1 VYSVQRATKRR
12 CRLSHNLLQRTCF
25 TTFRG
30 SGLQTK
36 HLNPKVNLVIIAL
49 SLSSL
54 HISKMRKFL
63 RTTTLLSLLGLSST
77 QSTSASWG
85 EPFTVD
91 NGATASQSQVTLL
104 PSTTTSIHPIQSR
117 VSGVSSFD
125 VTSSGG
131 SASSTRTSVGV
142 QSTGG
147 ADMGVRKMGFVG
159 VLAGAAGV
167 LFV

>member
-1 VYSVQRATKRR
+1 
-12 CRLSHNLLQRTCF
+12 
-25 TTFRG
+25 
-30 SGLQTK
+30 
-36 HLNPKVNLVIIAL
+36 
-49 SLSSL
+49 
-54 HISKMRKFL
+54 
-63 RTTTLLSLLGLSST
+63 
-77 QSTSASWG
+77 
-85 EPFTVD
+85 
-91 NGATASQSQVTLL
+91 
-104 PSTTTSIHPIQSR
+104 
-117 VSGVSSFD
+117 VSSFD